1 MKVLA
6 FGIVRDIFNNSFFEL
21 DKNYAADTDQL
32 KLLLEERFPRLKA
45 LASYM
50 IAVNDEY
57 AAENVMIHDDDEIAL
72 IPPVSG
78 G

>member
-1 MKVLA
+1 MKILA
-6 FGIVRDIFNNSFFEL
+6 FGIVKDIFNNSSL
-21 DKNYAADTDQL
+21 DVDAKDLSSVDDL
-32 KLLLEERFPRLKA
+32 KIYLEEKFPELKE

-57 AAENVMIHDDDEIAL
+57 ASTNIAINERDEIAI